1 VNLPEIAASYHPAS
15 RDDLLRLAREIDER
29 QSAEVIDVAAV
40 AADVAIDDITSLG
53 QAPDANPE
61 LWRAFNM
68 AYPNVDPSSL
78 VGRSAESMRG
88 FVNGVKGKYFEVLVE
103 RRLNEDRVFGELVLS
118 PGQRAALAT
127 SPTQKGWDLQVIEED
142 GSVAEY
148 IQLKATAR
156 LSYIKQA
163 LENGFSV
170 ATTAEIDATSDKI
183 IGTPLTSQELRDEAE
198 SQLGEAAESPLENAL
213 DHLAEFG
220 IDAVPVFAPVVIVL
234 TEGRAIH
241 GERSPKGG
249 SSQDGDSIGFF
260 RSWGRVVR
268 SGRRSHLP
276 SGNRRSP
283 NWMEPIFELH
293 GSWGVSRAVERPPA
307 RHSDWLCLI
316 GPRKPVARMRS
327 LTR

>member
-1 VNLPEIAASYHPAS
+1 MTGNLPEIAAAYHPAS
-15 RDDLLRLAREIDER
+15 RDHLVRLAREIDER

-53 QAPDANPE
+53 LEPDANPE

-103 RRLNEDRVFGELVLS
+103 RRLNEDRVFGEIVLS
-118 PGQRAALAT
+118 PGQRAVLAT

-170 ATTAEIDATSDKI
+170 ATTAEIDATSDEI
-183 IGTPLTSQELRDEAE
+183 IGTPLTSQELGDETG
-198 SQLGEAAESPLENAL
+198 SQLGEAAETPMENAL

-220 IDAVPVFAPVVIVL
+220 IDAVPVFAPVVIVF
-234 TEGRAIH
+234 TEGRAMLV
-241 GERSPKGG
+241 GRSTVKAALEEGARRMGTASAFSALGAGLSALDAGVISVPATVAAR
-249 SSQDGDSIGFF
+249 IGWSRYANF
-260 RSWGRVVR
+260 VVR
-268 SGRRSHLP
+268 GAYLAPLNVRLRDLVT
-276 SGNRRSP
+276 GYA
-283 NWMEPIFELH
+283 
-293 GSWGVSRAVERPPA
+293 G
-307 RHSDWLCLI
+307 
-316 GPRKPVARMRS
+316 
-327 LTR
+327 